1 MPDSGDSPAAAR
13 MHRHLQRQIARATG
27 RDGVLD
33 PEALFA
39 SISSYYESLDRER
52 AQSDRSLGLMS
63 DELLALN
70 RQIRAQGEA
79 RFRSVFEQ
87 AGDALLVADAEDRI
101 SRGNPAAAALL
112 GATPE
117 ELLGAP
123 VTRFLP
129 AGPREGEAQALRR
142 DGHTVAVEIRRTPL
156 LVEGSTGTLYS
167 LRDIS
172 ERQRQERERV
182 AFTERL
188 ARSNAELERFA
199 YIASHDLQEPLRSVV
214 SFATLLQRRMAPV
227 LDDET
232 REYLQFVIDGSQR
245 MNQMVRGL
253 LELSR
258 LDGAPLQLRP
268 VPLAPLLEELRLELS
283 SAVET
288 AGAQLQLET
297 TATVLADPQQLR
309 RVLLNLLGNALKFR
323 AEAPPRIRV
332 LTQDCGGH
340 WQLQVCDN
348 GIGIDPQHRAEVFQV
363 FRRLHTA
370 EQFPGTGMGLAICE
384 RIVGAHGG
392 RIWVEGAGD
401 GGGSRFCLTLQKAS

>member
-1 MPDSGDSPAAAR
+1 
-13 MHRHLQRQIARATG
+13 MHRHLERQIARATG

-39 SISSYYESLDRER
+39 SIGSYYESLDRER
-52 AQSDRSLGLMS
+52 ALSDRSLGLMS

-70 RQIRAQGEA
+70 RQIREQGEA

-101 SRGNPAAAALL
+101 SRGNPAAAELL
-112 GATPE
+112 GASPE

-129 AGPREGEAQALRR
+129 AGPREGEAQVQRC
-142 DGHTVAVEIRRTPL
+142 DGSLVAVEIRRTPL
-156 LVEGSTGTLYS
+156 LTEGRAGTLYS

-172 ERQRQERERV
+172 ERQRLERERA

-214 SFATLLQRRMAPV
+214 SFATLLQRRLTPV
-227 LDDET
+227 LDDEA
-232 REYLQFVIDGSQR
+232 REYLQFVIDGSDR
-245 MNQMVRGL
+245 MNRMVRGL

-268 VPLAPLLEELRLELS
+268 LPLAPLLEELRLELS
-283 SAVET
+283 SAIET
-288 AGAQLQLET
+288 AGAQLELDA

-309 RVLLNLLGNALKFR
+309 RVLLNLIGNALKFR
-323 AEAPPRIRV
+323 GEARPLIRV
-332 LTQDCGGH
+332 LAQDGGDH

-348 GIGIDPQHRAEVFQV
+348 GIGIDPRHRAEVFQV

-384 RIVGAHGG
+384 RIVVAHGG
-392 RIWVEGAGD
+392 RIWVEGAGN
-401 GGGSRFCLTLQKAS
+401 GGGSRFCLTLQKPQA

>member
-1 MPDSGDSPAAAR
+1 
-13 MHRHLQRQIARATG
+13 MHRHLERQLAQASSG
-27 RDGVLD
+27 GAVDLDVLLGAVSD
-33 PEALFA
+33 
-39 SISSYYESLDRER
+39 YYAALDRER
-52 AQSDRSLGLMS
+52 SLRDRSLGLMS
-63 DELLALN
+63 EELLALN
-70 RQIRAQGEA
+70 QQIQEQGEA

-87 AGDALLVADAEDRI
+87 AGDALLVADADDRI
-101 SRGNPAAAALL
+101 GRSNSAAAALL
-112 GATPE
+112 GAAPE
-117 ELLGAP
+117 ELAGAP
-123 VTRFLP
+123 VTRFL
-129 AGPREGEAQALRR
+129 AVGAREGEARAQRCNG
-142 DGHTVAVEIRRTPL
+142 DFVAVEIRRTPL
-156 LVEGSTGTLYS
+156 LMEGSTGTLYS

-172 ERQRQERERV
+172 ERQRLEHERA

-214 SFATLLQRRMAPV
+214 SFAALLQRRLTPV
-227 LDDET
+227 LDAET
-232 REYLQFVIDGSQR
+232 AEYLQFVIDGSNR

-283 SAVET
+283 SAIES
-288 AGAQLQLET
+288 AGAQLEMEA

-309 RVLLNLLGNALKFR
+309 RVLLNLIGNALKFR
-323 AEAPPRIRV
+323 GEARPLIRV
-332 LTQDCGGH
+332 LVEDRGEH

-348 GIGIDPQHRAEVFQV
+348 GIGIDPKHRAEVFQV

-392 RIWVEGAGD
+392 RIWVESAGD
-401 GGGSRFCLTLQKAS
+401 GGSRFCLTLQKPPA